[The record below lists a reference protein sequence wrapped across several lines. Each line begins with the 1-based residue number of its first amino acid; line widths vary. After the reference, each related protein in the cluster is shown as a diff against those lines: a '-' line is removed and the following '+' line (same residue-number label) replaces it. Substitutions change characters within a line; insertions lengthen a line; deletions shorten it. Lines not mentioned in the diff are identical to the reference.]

1 METGPKG
8 DDSWKSTTG
17 AILNKV
23 NMDVTQD
30 ALLKNVNT
38 DLMKTAD
45 EESKHQIEEW
55 EAAQKHAK
63 IEEKDEFDEDDF
75 DDDDVLAQI
84 QAKRLTEM
92 QKKSNL
98 EKQFHSQ
105 GHGEYREIHEEDF
118 LKEVRGR
125 AWGSR
130 RRGGTRPPAR

>member
-1 METGPKG
+1 
-8 DDSWKSTTG
+8 
-17 AILNKV
+17 
-23 NMDVTQD
+23 
-30 ALLKNVNT
+30 
-38 DLMKTAD
+38 
-45 EESKHQIEEW
+45 
-55 EAAQKHAK
+55 
-63 IEEKDEFDEDDF
+63 
-75 DDDDVLAQI
+75 
-84 QAKRLTEM
+84 M